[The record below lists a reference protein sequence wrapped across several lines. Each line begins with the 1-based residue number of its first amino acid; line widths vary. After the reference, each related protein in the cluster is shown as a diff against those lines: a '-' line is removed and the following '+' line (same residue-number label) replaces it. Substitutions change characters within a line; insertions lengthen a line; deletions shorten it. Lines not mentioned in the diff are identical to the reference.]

1 MASLLDSGRVKIQQH
16 QQERHAA
23 ETASNSKGTND
34 TMSPVGSLQTILNCG
49 TYLMQLNTVLKSFSF
64 AQTCTTGQN
73 YYLQSR
79 LVFVFKV
86 TYTMSTLTRA
96 EDG

>member
-34 TMSPVGSLQTILNCG
+34 TMSPVESLQTIFNCG

-79 LVFVFKV
+79 LVFVFQL
-86 TYTMSTLTRA
+86 TYTMSTLPRA